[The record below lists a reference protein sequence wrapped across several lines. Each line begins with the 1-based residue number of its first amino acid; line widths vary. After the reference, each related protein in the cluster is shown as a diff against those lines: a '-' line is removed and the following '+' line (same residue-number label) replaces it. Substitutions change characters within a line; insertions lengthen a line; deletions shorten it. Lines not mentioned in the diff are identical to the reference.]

1 MKYIGIIAATASM
14 LLLTACTGTGN
25 TAETLPL
32 TNEERPV
39 YDEPDTSSET
49 EETTDTPE
57 TLPLTDEE
65 KPINI
70 ETPDTPETLPLTD
83 EERPVNIETPDLSE
97 TAETTSES

>member
-49 EETTDTPE
+49 AETTDA
-57 TLPLTDEE
+57 
-65 KPINI
+65 
-70 ETPDTPETLPLTD
+70 PETLPLTD